1 MSWMK
6 RPQSG
11 AASRPEH
18 PGYAAAATQPYGNQQ
33 NMFPNYQGV
42 PPQQQQQMWQMPQ
55 QQQQYNQQYGQV
67 YQQQPFV
74 NNTSQ
79 YFQQPQQYNQNYANQ
94 NYDNAQQGLQQNYY
108 QNQTPQVQNYTQSEG
123 NTDGWEDNWN
133 WGWEDTT
140 KQQQKPASE
149 VALNQTPVQPQHF
162 NNANVLEE
170 SFTSTN
176 TWNWS
181 VEDKKQKDL
190 QLSNDVQYDG
200 DQQTQGTHLDSE
212 NNDHIT
218 GTGTSDQR
226 RVSNGSTHEVTK
238 ELDNVN
244 DINKDKLPNIS
255 LGKRFNLEN
264 LTPQWSIESQMSQDS
279 SDLQTHSEETYKSEN
294 QSRNSSKDSPGPH
307 TDTPN
312 FNFSHSGLHE
322 TGVMNSEW
330 SKQSTDDSLTVS
342 VSNSNRRQSCDEL
355 ANSVQEL
362 TITNRETADQGSSHP
377 SQSVENLVGP
387 EPNQFVLQQT
397 SMPPP
402 PPVSSLHNPQASQTT
417 TPSTNTAPFPLP
429 SLTSAP
435 SLASSQQILPPPSA
449 LPVPPLT
456 SFPTSTGQN
465 PFKSSNPF
473 SHKNIAKVA
482 STNPQLF
489 PPQVPGAGLA
499 SPAAVNKVV
508 QQERLTTSYGVNLE
522 TTPDNSERPD
532 QPQHSSYRQLP
543 VNCQIPEN
551 LEVAPQND
559 RNEYLQTAHLSIA
572 DYGENTDFS
581 GNIAPPGLRRM
592 GVGQQDQEYN
602 QNLNTS
608 GDEPPPGLARMVP
621 GQQTESDNTYNQR
634 GDDYMDRQ
642 IDGRPTDTGGR
653 PYRQAEGQQTSDT
666 FAQPATSR
674 NPERRPV
681 GLDRMVP
688 GEPSND
694 DFPQYQAGGFNGPN
708 DHRVVTGV
716 DHDYTAEVGPTDIRE
731 QNVDGSDYTEPA
743 PRIPQRSVVGSRVE
757 DAGDTG
763 TPDYG
768 VSGDDRRREITME
781 GENLQDLSLVSST
794 EISFSRDHT
803 YDGIELGT
811 ADDGKERTHDGADI
825 TQNKNSRQ
833 SHGRVTSGED
843 SDRER
848 GSRRDREKTK
858 SSRDRYREKERG
870 RYSRSDRKYDREPE
884 RRSSKDERRADK
896 DRRDRDRRTRE
907 DSPDGRRYRRSTR
920 SHRYETEDTDC
931 YSDKERERRKYR
943 EGSYTSTRPPRGE
956 ERSGGRPGTTER
968 DREREGRYE
977 DDRGRRGEG
986 RDRRYRPIDMRKA
999 ESLRRDRPRDDRKKV
1014 VTFSP
1019 EVKSDPEET
1028 YSSGSRGGSR
1038 EATDEEPTRR
1048 RDDRR
1053 PTRQKHYYDG
1063 YVLGG
1068 AGWDARR
1075 QYSYFEHL
1083 RRTDPAAYMHVYNQ
1097 LMDPRHSHALYKQTY
1112 YDGYGA
1118 GYGQERGSVHSGRSS
1133 EAGLK
1138 HADTYDGRGRDAASL
1153 RTDLSDRDLTTDMS
1167 LNLQLEES
1175 TVRSERMTP
1184 LKFSTAHVKCS
1195 VGARSLA
1202 VSRGRDPRVQLLPL
1216 TALTRDPLRDHM
1228 DGYPGPLVRG
1238 VTHKKSVVEY
1248 CERRAR
1254 EAGAG
1259 AGEGAAVGDSTG
1271 AVLLWDLL
1279 ALLLRQNG
1287 VVVGSDVA
1295 ELLMK
1300 NTRAFEYKAPTSEN
1314 TDCGS
1319 SLGEDGEGPAATED
1333 VPALVPE
1340 EQKKPAVS
1348 EKEALAKF
1356 REYLIYG
1363 NRQEALEWAMQCGL
1377 WAHALQLSWAG
1388 DRRARAAV
1396 SARFV
1401 AALGASDPLHSLY
1414 AALAGRAPP
1423 ALACVA
1429 DERWGDWRP
1438 HAAILLSNSST
1449 RPDQDRRNLT
1459 QLGDTL
1465 NGRGLIYSAQFC
1477 YLSAGVPFGVHPL
1490 APLTARSPGSGAAP
1504 PRLSLLLADP
1514 RATSL
1519 RHFATDRAIFATE
1532 IYEYAL
1538 SLSQERVL
1546 DELVVYKLVLATRLT
1561 DAGEA
1566 ERALR
1571 YAEQAA
1577 RALTASPQRDNTRAL
1592 AHAVATLADRLKFF
1606 DPALHDEPEG
1616 GGEAAGESAAGT
1628 LVGVGGSGSEEPSPR
1643 HQQWLTDVTAL
1654 ASRLTMESSQNST
1667 PQHGA
1672 ELTPRD
1678 HEHTQYSWND
1688 QTLQQPDM
1696 MTQQYP
1702 DPVPEAPDYAAQYY
1716 RQQQQQFQEMEQ
1728 QQQQQYEPPPYG
1740 EYDENPAPY
1749 GDSYWQNDTHY
1760 GYNDGE
1766 TARPTITMPGATRS
1780 PAPDHDREPPSHMLS
1795 QTERDS
1801 ESPTPAS
1808 KDGKTADGG
1817 SGGREGKG
1825 ADKKGAGGGG
1835 WLSGVLSKL
1844 ALRPPNQMILPDD
1857 KNPTIVWDEDN
1868 KCWRDTASGD
1878 SGEASGPPPPP
1889 PTGPPVPAAGPPG
1902 PLTSPA
1908 LVSSTPLA
1916 SPSANMLR
1924 MQKGRHIKK
1933 SYVDVLNPGGAPAA
1947 PVATLAPPPPP
1958 APGAPPSFFIPA
1970 PLPHQESELVPNGH

>member
-218 GTGTSDQR
+218 GTRTSDQR

-377 SQSVENLVGP
+377 SQSVENVVGP

-417 TPSTNTAPFPLP
+417 TPSPNTAPLPLP

-999 ESLRRDRPRDDRKKV
+999 ESLRRDRPRDDRKK
-1014 VTFSP
+1014 
-1019 EVKSDPEET
+1019 ET

-1138 HADTYDGRGRDAASL
+1138 HADTYGHTHIIYTRYSHTTRQASIKLMEEEGRSCFQRYKQTRVSL
-1153 RTDLSDRDLTTDMS
+1153 
-1167 LNLQLEES
+1167 
-1175 TVRSERMTP
+1175 
-1184 LKFSTAHVKCS
+1184 K
-1195 VGARSLA
+1195 
-1202 VSRGRDPRVQLLPL
+1202 
-1216 TALTRDPLRDHM
+1216 
-1228 DGYPGPLVRG
+1228 
-1238 VTHKKSVVEY
+1238 
-1248 CERRAR
+1248 
-1254 EAGAG
+1254 
-1259 AGEGAAVGDSTG
+1259 
-1271 AVLLWDLL
+1271 
-1279 ALLLRQNG
+1279 
-1287 VVVGSDVA
+1287 
-1295 ELLMK
+1295 
-1300 NTRAFEYKAPTSEN
+1300 
-1314 TDCGS
+1314 
-1319 SLGEDGEGPAATED
+1319 TE
-1333 VPALVPE
+1333 P
-1340 EQKKPAVS
+1340 
-1348 EKEALAKF
+1348 
-1356 REYLIYG
+1356 
-1363 NRQEALEWAMQCGL
+1363 
-1377 WAHALQLSWAG
+1377 
-1388 DRRARAAV
+1388 
-1396 SARFV
+1396 
-1401 AALGASDPLHSLY
+1401 
-1414 AALAGRAPP
+1414 
-1423 ALACVA
+1423 
-1429 DERWGDWRP
+1429 
-1438 HAAILLSNSST
+1438 
-1449 RPDQDRRNLT
+1449 
-1459 QLGDTL
+1459 
-1465 NGRGLIYSAQFC
+1465 
-1477 YLSAGVPFGVHPL
+1477 
-1490 APLTARSPGSGAAP
+1490 
-1504 PRLSLLLADP
+1504 
-1514 RATSL
+1514 
-1519 RHFATDRAIFATE
+1519 
-1532 IYEYAL
+1532 
-1538 SLSQERVL
+1538 
-1546 DELVVYKLVLATRLT
+1546 
-1561 DAGEA
+1561 
-1566 ERALR
+1566 
-1571 YAEQAA
+1571 
-1577 RALTASPQRDNTRAL
+1577 
-1592 AHAVATLADRLKFF
+1592 
-1606 DPALHDEPEG
+1606 
-1616 GGEAAGESAAGT
+1616 
-1628 LVGVGGSGSEEPSPR
+1628 
-1643 HQQWLTDVTAL
+1643 
-1654 ASRLTMESSQNST
+1654 
-1667 PQHGA
+1667 
-1672 ELTPRD
+1672 
-1678 HEHTQYSWND
+1678 
-1688 QTLQQPDM
+1688 
-1696 MTQQYP
+1696 
-1702 DPVPEAPDYAAQYY
+1702 
-1716 RQQQQQFQEMEQ
+1716 
-1728 QQQQQYEPPPYG
+1728 
-1740 EYDENPAPY
+1740 
-1749 GDSYWQNDTHY
+1749 
-1760 GYNDGE
+1760 
-1766 TARPTITMPGATRS
+1766 
-1780 PAPDHDREPPSHMLS
+1780 
-1795 QTERDS
+1795 
-1801 ESPTPAS
+1801 
-1808 KDGKTADGG
+1808 
-1817 SGGREGKG
+1817 
-1825 ADKKGAGGGG
+1825 
-1835 WLSGVLSKL
+1835 
-1844 ALRPPNQMILPDD
+1844 
-1857 KNPTIVWDEDN
+1857 
-1868 KCWRDTASGD
+1868 
-1878 SGEASGPPPPP
+1878 
-1889 PTGPPVPAAGPPG
+1889 
-1902 PLTSPA
+1902 
-1908 LVSSTPLA
+1908 
-1916 SPSANMLR
+1916 
-1924 MQKGRHIKK
+1924 
-1933 SYVDVLNPGGAPAA
+1933 
-1947 PVATLAPPPPP
+1947 
-1958 APGAPPSFFIPA
+1958 
-1970 PLPHQESELVPNGH
+1970 

>member
-1760 GYNDGE
+1760 GYND
-1766 TARPTITMPGATRS
+1766 S
-1780 PAPDHDREPPSHMLS
+1780 
-1795 QTERDS
+1795 
-1801 ESPTPAS
+1801 
-1808 KDGKTADGG
+1808 
-1817 SGGREGKG
+1817 
-1825 ADKKGAGGGG
+1825 
-1835 WLSGVLSKL
+1835 
-1844 ALRPPNQMILPDD
+1844 
-1857 KNPTIVWDEDN
+1857 
-1868 KCWRDTASGD
+1868 
-1878 SGEASGPPPPP
+1878 
-1889 PTGPPVPAAGPPG
+1889 AGPPAG
-1902 PLTSPA
+1902 LRRRRRPEPAPKERNEPLPLEDDEGTSPA
-1908 LVSSTPLA
+1908 HVAELLRRAAVPARWRPRLGAVVGDTVENWARRAARERSTRPLVFGGTYPIDEPEDSAPSFHQVERRRRLRDTVERSVRRFEAALA
-1916 SPSANMLR
+1916 SRAG
-1924 MQKGRHIKK
+1924 GRSLVRTFDI
-1933 SYVDVLNPGGAPAA
+1933 DEPLGPREER
-1947 PVATLAPPPPP
+1947 PVPDPDSRVYLAGPQTYDIDEPVT
-1958 APGAPPSFFIPA
+1958 FM
-1970 PLPHQESELVPNGH
+1970 